1 MWRIEGVENVLL
13 FLSGF
18 NNSTLILDFGHD
30 VVNTIIQSLIVL
42 LGLFVSQISIR
53 GDDTLMGDNFNMI
66 MIS

>member
-1 MWRIEGVENVLL
+1 MRRIKGVENVLL

-18 NNSTLILDFGHD
+18 NNSTLLLDFGHD

-53 GDDTLMGDNFNMI
+53 GDDTLMGDNFDMI